1 MDGWV
6 PRCIQHHIPEA
17 SVFSNV
23 DWRLLLFPALL
34 LFLLG
39 PIPTVAQTGT
49 LKGFVTGAESGKGLV
64 GANVLLEEKE
74 GARVGAVSTR
84 QNGFYRFGG
93 MSPGQY
99 VLKISFV
106 GFESYR
112 DTVQISTD
120 TRTKSVTLRSKTQS
134 LETVVVEAEG
144 GAGDVEAGK
153 QEIQSA
159 DIARV
164 PTPSSSGDIVSYLK
178 SMPGVVSVGDR
189 GGQLYIRG
197 GTPSQNLVLMDGNLV
212 YDPFHLVGFYSVFS
226 EDLVGNADFYAGG
239 FGAEYTDRV
248 SSVLDVTMRPGSKKG
263 YKASASVSPFVGRVR
278 LEGPIIKDSFSFI
291 ASARQSLVERTAP
304 QYLSTDI
311 PLRFNDLYVKL
322 HDTGGDSQC
331 ALTGLSTSDEG
342 RIDPRGAETVSY
354 SNRALGGRCALLVP
368 GSSALTTVQAG
379 LSQFENAIG
388 SAEDPGRSASIL
400 RGYTDFDMT
409 VPYDNLDLSYGAQA
423 KVNRY
428 RYDVGESFGV
438 IDTREDAFF
447 TVSGHLGVEFSAP
460 EWLTLN
466 PSVAVVWPTKF
477 SARVEPRFRAQATP
491 FGEETKIN
499 VAAGLYQQTLSGISD
514 ERDAGN
520 VFTAW
525 LPTPVDDKQPQSI
538 HAILGVE
545 QDIGRRMSV
554 TVEGYSKWLRNLVVP
569 RFSALSRFT
578 TVTTLADGFSYGA
591 DLRLEYNRP
600 NLYAFVGYGMSLTR
614 YQAAEGNFGQYVG
627 GTFDE
632 YFPPHDQRHRLN
644 AVVEYDFSVLTV
656 NASWQLSSG
665 LPYTQVVGFDSI
677 LDLRELR
684 DDAAQDSGQPRTIY
698 DRPYGSRLPI
708 YHRLDLSLSRTVQ
721 FSGASLKLRAGAINA
736 YDRRNVFYVDL
747 FEQRRVDQLPIVPY
761 AGIKF
766 RVE

>member
-1 MDGWV
+1 VLSSID
-6 PRCIQHHIPEA
+6 RRA
-17 SVFSNV
+17 F
-23 DWRLLLFPALL
+23 LFPALV
-34 LFLLG
+34 FLLVG
-39 PIPTVAQTGT
+39 PSPAAAQTGT
-49 LKGFVTGAESGKGLV
+49 LQGFVTGAESGKGLV
-64 GANVLLEEKE
+64 GANVLLEEQD
-74 GARVGAVSTR
+74 GSRVGAISTR
-84 QNGFYRFGG
+84 QNGFYRIGDI
-93 MSPGQY
+93 SPGQY
-99 VLKISFV
+99 VLEVSFV
-106 GFESYR
+106 GFESYQ
-112 DTVQISTD
+112 DTVQVSTG
-120 TRTKSVTLRSKTQS
+120 TRRKSVTLRSKTQA

-144 GAGDVEAGK
+144 GAEVEAGRQK
-153 QEIQSA
+153 IQSA

-226 EDLVGNADFYAGG
+226 EDLVANADFYAGG
-239 FGAEYTDRV
+239 FGAEYTGRV
-248 SSVLDVTMRPGSKKG
+248 SSVLDVTMRPGNKKE
-263 YKASASVSPFVGRVR
+263 YKASASVSPFVGRAR
-278 LEGPIIKDSFSFI
+278 IEGPIVENSFSFI
-291 ASARQSLVERTAP
+291 ASARQSLIDETAP
-304 QYLSTDI
+304 RYLSTDI
-311 PLRFNDLYVKL
+311 PLNFNDLYVKL
-322 HDTGGDSQC
+322 HDTSGDSQC
-331 ALTGLSTSDEG
+331 AVTGLLTSDEG
-342 RIDPRGAETVSY
+342 RIDPEDTETVSY
-354 SNRALGGRCALLVP
+354 SNRAVGGQCALLVP

-379 LSQFENAIG
+379 VSQFENEIG
-388 SAEDPGRSASIL
+388 SAEDPGRSASIV

-409 VPYDNLDLSYGAQA
+409 IPYENFDLTYGAQA
-423 KVNRY
+423 KFNRY

-447 TVSGHLGVEFSAP
+447 TVASHVGFEFSAP
-460 EWLTLN
+460 KWLTLN

-477 SARVEPRFRAQATP
+477 SARVEPRLRAQATP
-491 FGEETKIN
+491 FGEETQISA
-499 VAAGLYQQTLSGISD
+499 AAGLYQQTLSGISD

-525 LPTPVDDKQPQSI
+525 VPTPITDKQPQAI

-545 QDIGRRMSV
+545 QEVGKRVSV

-569 RFSALSRFT
+569 RFSALARFT
-578 TVTTLADGFSYGA
+578 TVTTLANGFSYGA
-591 DLRLEYNRP
+591 DLRFEYNRP
-600 NLYAFVGYGMSLTR
+600 NLYAFVGYGLSLTR
-614 YQAAEGNFGQYVG
+614 YRAAQGNFGQYVG

-684 DDAAQDSGQPRTIY
+684 EDAAQDPGRPRTIY

-708 YHRLDLSLSRTVQ
+708 YHRLDISLSRTVQ
-721 FSGASLKLRAGAINA
+721 FSDASLKFRAGAINA

-761 AGIKF
+761 AGIKLQI
-766 RVE
+766 E